1 MVFSESAYF
10 KEKFSALSFSNETVS
25 SVRFE
30 ECTFSECR
38 LVDCK
43 FEKCV
48 FLDCKFEGCT
58 LSAVNPDKSRFLQPK
73 FFRCKVMGFDWAKA
87 AKIQDISFDDCQLDY
102 SNFSSLHFP
111 KIHMVKCSA
120 KEARF
125 VETDMTDGVF
135 TGTDFQNSTIFKSN
149 FTRADFRQ
157 AKNYSLDVRN
167 NTIKNARFSL
177 PEALSLLYGLEI
189 EIE

>member
-1 MVFSESAYF
+1 MAFSEAAYYHEQF
-10 KEKFSALSFSNETVS
+10 TALSLSGETVS
-25 SVRFE
+25 SIRFE
-30 ECTFSECR
+30 ACTFSECR

-48 FLDCKFEGCT
+48 FIDCKFEGCT
-58 LSAVNPDKSRFLQPK
+58 ISAVNPDKSRFLQPQ
-73 FFRCKVMGFDWAKA
+73 FHRCKVMGFDWAKA
-87 AKIQDISFDDCQLDY
+87 AKLQDISFDDCLLDY
-102 SNFSSLHFP
+102 SNFSSLRFP

-125 VETDMTDGVF
+125 VETDMSDGIF
-135 TGTDFQNSTIFKSN
+135 TGTDFQGSTIFKSN

-157 AKNYSLDVRN
+157 AKNYNLDVRN
-167 NTIKNARFSL
+167 NVIKNARFSL

-189 EIE
+189 TIE

>member
-1 MVFSESAYF
+1 MAFSETAYY
-10 KEKFSALSFSNETVS
+10 KEKFSALSLSGETVS
-25 SVRFE
+25 SLRFE
-30 ECTFSECR
+30 ACTFSECR

-48 FLDCKFEGCT
+48 FIDCKFEGCT
-58 LSAVNPDKSRFLQPK
+58 LSAVNPEKSRFLQPGY
-73 FFRCKVMGFDWAKA
+73 FHCKVMGFDWAKA
-87 AKIQDISFDDCQLDY
+87 AKLQEISFTDCHLDY
-102 SNFSSLHFP
+102 SNFSSLQFP
-111 KIHMVKCSA
+111 KVRMIKCSA

-135 TGTDFQNSTIFKSN
+135 TGTDFQGSTIFKSN

-157 AKNYSLDVRN
+157 ATNYNIDVRN
-167 NTIKNARFSL
+167 NVIKNARFSL

-189 EIE
+189 VIE